1 MNLNKGLSP
10 MSLFKKRTGANTSG
24 DEKDDGPQDV
34 LNTKRAA
41 SSRLDGRADP
51 RADAQVY
58 NLLASAAVDLS
69 DAFVFNGIFSGT
81 LT

>member
-1 MNLNKGLSP
+1 MNLNKVSP
-10 MSLFKKRTGANTSG
+10 MSLFKKRISRTNTSG
-24 DEKDDGPQDV
+24 EEQDDGPQDA
-34 LNTKRAA
+34 LNARPSA
-41 SSRLDGRADP
+41 SRSLDGRADP
-51 RADAQVY
+51 KADAQAY